1 MHLFVDNAG
10 SGSAIGLSSIKA
22 RGNGCR
28 KPLAKTYLSAFCKIL
43 TPLNIVQPYIY
54 I

>member
-1 MHLFVDNAG
+1 MRLFVDNAG
-10 SGSAIGLSSIKA
+10 SGSAIGLSSIKTQE
-22 RGNGCR
+22 NCCR
-28 KPLAKTYLSAFCKIL
+28 KRFAKDYPSAFCKIL